1 MIELQD
7 YRSEVFWA
15 PQALATNASASARID
30 LGTFNAHYVVVE
42 IEAPPATAGGSVK
55 LQALTIGAANTTT
68 FSTSNIISGLS
79 GTTNSTAETSEFV
92 LSNCNDTAKNIT
104 RIGFDPSA
112 RGRYIFVQLQP
123 PAGTFN
129 TISVRALIGRMAQS
143 PDSATEAGVTN
154 AVYI

>member
-15 PQALATNASASARID
+15 PQALASNATASARID

-42 IEAPPATAGGSVK
+42 VEAPPATAGGSVK
-55 LQALTIGAANTTT
+55 LQALAIAANNGGT
-68 FSTSNIISGLS
+68 FSTNDIISGLS
-79 GTTNSTAETSEFV
+79 GTTNTTATSSQFV
-92 LSNCNDTAKNIT
+92 LSNCNDTVKNIT

-143 PDSATEAGVTN
+143 PDSASEAGVTN